1 MSTALG
7 KGEERELTDL
17 SRKHRL
23 TVFSVS
29 VPRSPQDD
37 LSTSLERL
45 AHSTGGASFF
55 VPSSQEPSS
64 SDRLGTYVG
73 LVDALREVQARTNGG
88 GGPYLVRYFFKKK
101 IEKIFFSEFNGES
114 GWFVL
119 EFWAAQC
126 LEIGFRCLEECGGHM
141 SLAAARE
148 YLITAW
154 EKEGS

>member
-1 MSTALG
+1 MHNSNQYSNIFSFFQGVSTALG

-45 AHSTGGASFF
+45 AHATGGASFF
-55 VPSSQEPSS
+55 VPSSREPSS

-88 GGPYLVRYFFKKK
+88 GGPYLVR
-101 IEKIFFSEFNGES
+101 
-114 GWFVL
+114 
-119 EFWAAQC
+119 C
-126 LEIGFRCLEECGGHM
+126 
-141 SLAAARE
+141 
-148 YLITAW
+148 
-154 EKEGS
+154 